1 MRVKGY
7 PHSALILTLI
17 AESTM
22 NKGIQ
27 ANYEGMRVKSTKT
40 FFREYHFIRIL
51 STKSFL
57 LIFSSS
63 KEVTRLSF
71 NVMFSNKIFSTFRFL
86 S

>member
-7 PHSALILTLI
+7 PHSALTLTLI

-27 ANYEGMRVKSTKT
+27 ANYEGMRVKSTKP

-51 STKSFL
+51 STKSL
-57 LIFSSS
+57 LSIFNSSR
-63 KEVTRLSF
+63 EVTRLPF
-71 NVMFSNKIFSTFRFL
+71 NVMLSNRMFSTFRFL